1 MLIEG
6 EMELY
11 RIKEAFEESV
21 GRKLLSTCRKRLL
34 RHEKDTLIAGLN
46 VERRRK

>member
-11 RIKEAFEESV
+11 RIEEACEESV
-21 GRKLLSTCRKRLL
+21 GRKLLFTYRKRLL